1 MGYIQGNIAGV
12 IMPEISI
19 TVSQYTVDLLS
30 ELAEESGQS
39 RSSLAAECLKQGL
52 ISEVEQRNKVG
63 VYRKLKR
70 LAKENQENE

>member
-1 MGYIQGNIAGV
+1 MGYSRGKLEV

-30 ELAEESGQS
+30 ELSEESGQS
-39 RSSLAAECLKQGL
+39 KSSLAAECLKQGL

-63 VYRKLKR
+63 VYRKLKKS
-70 LAKENQENE
+70 AKESKEND